1 MPKEPSPLYAIPRSM
16 VSDALL
22 RVVDDHVGRP
32 GRKGADPVE
41 DHAHWTP
48 PFLAAGTPLTKQY
61 LLIRDQSGTSQ
72 VPDHSTGPASRRR
85 EPERGRAIR

>member
-1 MPKEPSPLYAIPRSM
+1 MPKESLPLYATLLIPRPM

-22 RVVDDHVGRP
+22 RVVNDHTGRP

-48 PFLAAGTPLTKQY
+48 PFLAAAAPLTKQ
-61 LLIRDQSGTSQ
+61 
-72 VPDHSTGPASRRR
+72 
-85 EPERGRAIR
+85 